1 MNSLPLTAWAMAL
14 GAVLLYG
21 ISLGAGETPT
31 SVLGVGPATV
41 ASLLVIGI
49 PSTAVAYAIHF
60 GLLERLG
67 PVRAN
72 LVAYVVPVFAAL
84 LGWLLLGAGIS
95 ALTVAGFLVVVA
107 ASRWWSG
114 THYAV
119 RSAGSGATGCPSLR
133 RNERP
138 SRHAPVTIR

>member
-107 ASRWWSG
+107 SFALVERN
-114 THYAV
+114 T
-119 RSAGSGATGCPSLR
+119 LR
-133 RNERP
+133 REVCRLRRHRLSESPSERATEP
-138 SRHAPVTIR
+138 PYPCDD